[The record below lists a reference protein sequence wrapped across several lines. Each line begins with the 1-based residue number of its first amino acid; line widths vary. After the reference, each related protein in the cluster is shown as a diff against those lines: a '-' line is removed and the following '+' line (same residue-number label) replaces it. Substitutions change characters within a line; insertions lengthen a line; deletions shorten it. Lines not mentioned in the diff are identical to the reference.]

1 MDPERIYVFSG
12 CEEGKSEPC
21 WPETFVNDGSPVDP
35 CDECGAKPAEYIRAD
50 VARALYAAGQ
60 QDMRNG
66 AIAILHS
73 KRKYQNEAAKTAKLG
88 DECQKEAANRI
99 RSNAILEGLL
109 AILDLEI
116 KDAP

>member
-60 QDMRNG
+60 RDML
-66 AIAILHS
+66 AM
-73 KRKYQNEAAKTAKLG
+73 
-88 DECQKEAANRI
+88 AANEMQLRI
-99 RSNAILEGLL
+99 DYHMAKNSDAPMNYFSTARGVIL
-109 AILDLEI
+109 ALEI
-116 KDAP
+116 KDAPQ